1 MRRTLTLKESH
12 EEFLPQTSKSLEGG
26 VSSEMR
32 AAVERGQT
40 IVEKKASWPFDFYQ
54 ASDYYPVD
62 YHYWW
67 SPYRTVVGKTQL
79 VMMHATCSVEDGSL
93 IAADQ
98 MLIRPAM
105 RQAARLALKRRSL
118 YRDAT
123 FD

>member
-1 MRRTLTLKESH
+1 MRRTLSLKESH
-12 EEFLPQTSKSLEGG
+12 KEFLPQTSKSLEGG
-26 VSSEMR
+26 ICREVS

-67 SPYRTVVGKTQL
+67 SPYHTVVGKTQL

-98 MLIRPAM
+98 MLMRPVM
-105 RQAARLALKRRSL
+105 RQANRLALQQRRSL
-118 YRDAT
+118 N
-123 FD
+123 